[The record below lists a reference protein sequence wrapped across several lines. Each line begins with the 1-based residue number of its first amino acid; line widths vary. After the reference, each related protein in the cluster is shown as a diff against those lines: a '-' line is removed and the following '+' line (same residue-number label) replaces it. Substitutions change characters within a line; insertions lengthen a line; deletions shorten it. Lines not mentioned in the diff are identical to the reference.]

1 MLSSKRNSFTMTKIT
16 VDVNETLSVCS
27 AAGVYGTEIS
37 CFTSTVEYFRTGES
51 ILIRLREMSS
61 NISLNHKVSHT
72 YLSFTKLHE

>member
-1 MLSSKRNSFTMTKIT
+1 MTKIT